1 MNADIAAGR
10 MLIETLTR
18 AVLDEDVHSSG
29 VQGDLTN
36 QLRAALL
43 AIGSQTPL
51 NVEAVANVEYASVSD
66 DETVHDVVGPKLVGE
81 PILLSHLFWRLESSP
96 IPAEIVKSFPDLS
109 QEKWDAAIRFLV
121 LLLSG
126 LERDRVVAER

>member
-1 MNADIAAGR
+1 MNADVGKGR
-10 MLIETLTR
+10 MLIDVLTH
-18 AVLDEDVHSSG
+18 AVQDEDVHSSG
-29 VQGDLTN
+29 AQGDLTN

-51 NVEAVANVEYASVSD
+51 NVEAVSNVEYASVGD

-81 PILLSHLFWRLESSP
+81 SILLSHLFWRLEGTP
-96 IPAEIVKSFPDLS
+96 IPVEIVKSFPGLS

-126 LERDRVVAER
+126 LERDRILAER